1 MTKLMKEKDLKEK
14 GEDLAKIAVEDGLG
28 SKQLNTLYK
37 LAKTKP
43 VPFIEAFIMKQM
55 GRDVEGFD
63 SFGPPALELLGECAD
78 DKASLQK
85 TLMYA
90 NMVYPYF
97 ERQAAM
103 GMKDEVEPIVK
114 QIVEGFGYRGL
125 EVSED
130 RGRLEFRVK
139 LARFHGDPARLAS
152 KIAREIREKVPR
164 VSKLRFRVWIE
175 RT

>member
-1 MTKLMKEKDLKEK
+1 MMKEKDLKEK
-14 GEDLAKIAVEDGLG
+14 GETLAKKAVEGGLG
-28 SKQLNTLYK
+28 SKQLKTLYK

-43 VPFIEAFIMKQM
+43 VPFIEVFIKRQM

-63 SFGPPALELLGECAD
+63 SFGPPMLESVAECAD

-90 NMVYPYF
+90 NMLYPYF
-97 ERQAAM
+97 EKQATM
-103 GMKDEVEPIVK
+103 GMKEEIEPIVK
-114 QIVEGFGYRGL
+114 QIVEEFGYRGV
-125 EVSED
+125 EISER
-130 RGRLEFRVK
+130 RGLLEFRVK
-139 LARFHGDPARLAS
+139 LTRFRGDPATLAP

-175 RT
+175 KLERG